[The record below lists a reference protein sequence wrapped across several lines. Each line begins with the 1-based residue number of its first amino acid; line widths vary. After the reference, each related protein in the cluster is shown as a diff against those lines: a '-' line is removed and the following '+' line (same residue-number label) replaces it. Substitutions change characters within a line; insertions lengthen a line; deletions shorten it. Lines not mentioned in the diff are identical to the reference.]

1 MRAILLAMMAIQ
13 LGLGLPVYAQ
23 DSPVSSAA
31 PGRSNSATLPLFEK
45 NHCID
50 VKDAANQLFCADPE
64 LNNVTTRLNG
74 AIRGRLDRLSDRR
87 LAIAENAE
95 WIRNRN
101 SSCGIVRNQD
111 IPSQDFSAVRDC
123 LLKETEERIAI
134 LDDPNFDCL
143 AADTAAGSLICSDP
157 SLALAEADMNDHALA
172 LIARL
177 KEDEAKEAFAE
188 YARWIRARDR
198 RCNLVGKEN
207 VPLEDLSSSEPC
219 LAEQMSAKTAELV
232 AAKGDP
238 KRVFGRHP
246 VPLAPDADAVDLCV
260 AQIHSANA
268 CGNFLS
274 VSRIIPIDSEILE
287 QSASVLAE
295 VEMMVLSPFTACST
309 IASACTGS
317 CWDLQSGQ
325 AKPSPGSRASFPVA
339 HRLRIEKSF
348 DFQKAAGGWR
358 CGATAL
364 QPIEFGVSARTFSH

>member
-1 MRAILLAMMAIQ
+1 MRAILPAIIALQ
-13 LGLGLPVYAQ
+13 FALGLPADAQ
-23 DSPVSSAA
+23 DSPASSAA
-31 PGRSNSATLPLFEK
+31 SGRSNSATLALFEK

-50 VKDAANQLFCADPE
+50 VKDTADQLFCADPE
-64 LNNVTTRLNG
+64 LNNVATMLSG
-74 AIRGRLDRLSDRR
+74 AIRDRLDRLSDRR

-101 SSCGIVRNQD
+101 SSCGIFRDQTISN
-111 IPSQDFSAVRDC
+111 QDFSAAREC

-143 AADTAAGSLICSDP
+143 AANTAAGSLICSDP
-157 SLALAEADMNDHALA
+157 SLALAEADLNTHALA
-172 LIARL
+172 LIAKL
-177 KEDEAKEAFAE
+177 KEGEAKDAFAE

-198 RCNLVGKEN
+198 RCGVVGKEN
-207 VPLEDLSSSEPC
+207 VPLEDLSSSETC
-219 LAEQMSAKTAELV
+219 LAEYMSAKTAELV

-246 VPLAPDADAVDLCV
+246 APLAPDADAVDLCV
-260 AQIHSANA
+260 AQIHSANS
-268 CGNFLS
+268 CGNFLA
-274 VSRIIPIDSEILE
+274 VNRIIPIDSEVLE

-295 VEMMVLSPFTACST
+295 VEMVVLSPFAACSP

-348 DFQKAAGGWR
+348 DFQKAGGGWR
-358 CGATAL
+358 CGSPKL
-364 QPIEFGVSARTFSH
+364 QPIEFGVSAKAFSH